1 MADSPGARAEL
12 QSFTAALKYTGRK
25 KGVHMAPV
33 CLAGNALVQGGVG
46 DGTVRLGN
54 TSSRLKVWHK
64 MGDLIEKRGKGS
76 KEDQT

>member
-1 MADSPGARAEL
+1 
-12 QSFTAALKYTGRK
+12 
-25 KGVHMAPV
+25 MAPV